1 MVKADTLKTEHRE
14 ADDAEDYAVRLER
27 ATRGLLAVNVMALE
41 HFEKR
46 IGLSSLRALQ
56 SLGRIGPCLVSELAQ
71 DLQVAVSTASRL
83 ADRLA
88 EAGLISR
95 GVSPQNRRA
104 TRLALTEDGRA
115 ILDDLVA
122 HRVALF
128 REVTASVGRSERS
141 ALLRGAAAFTTAY
154 RALVDTDDTGVAN
167 RV

>member
-1 MVKADTLKTEHRE
+1 MIVKADPVMTDHRTDN
-14 ADDAEDYAVRLER
+14 ADDYAVQLER

-88 EAGLISR
+88 ESGLITR

-104 TRLALTEDGRA
+104 TRLDLTDDGQA
-115 ILDDLVA
+115 VLEDLVA

-128 REVTASVGRSERS
+128 RDVTATVGPGERTD
-141 ALLRGAAAFTTAY
+141 LLRGAAAFTAAY
-154 RALVDTDDTGVAN
+154 RALVDSDNQDVAD
-167 RV
+167 RE

>member
-14 ADDAEDYAVRLER
+14 PEDAEDYAVRLER

-41 HFEKR
+41 PFEKR

-128 REVTASVGRSERS
+128 REVTASVGGSERS
-141 ALLRGAAAFTTAY
+141 ALLRGAAAFTAAY
-154 RALVDTDDTGVAN
+154 RAVADIDEADVAN

>member
-1 MVKADTLKTEHRE
+1 MTDHRTTDNAD
-14 ADDAEDYAVRLER
+14 DYAVQLER

-88 EAGLISR
+88 ESGLITR

-104 TRLALTEDGRA
+104 TRLDLTDDGQA
-115 ILDDLVA
+115 VLADLVA

-128 REVTASVGRSERS
+128 RDVTATVGRGERTD
-141 ALLRGAAAFTTAY
+141 LLRGAAAFTAAY
-154 RALVDTDDTGVAN
+154 RALVDSDNQDVAD
-167 RV
+167 RE

>member
-1 MVKADTLKTEHRE
+1 MVKADYSMTDPRE
-14 ADDAEDYAVRLER
+14 VEDADDYAVRLER

-71 DLQVAVSTASRL
+71 DLHVAVSTASRL

-88 EAGLISR
+88 DAGLISR

-104 TRLALTEDGRA
+104 TRLDLTDDGRA
-115 ILDDLVA
+115 ILQDLVA

-128 REVTASVGRSERS
+128 RDVTAAIGRRERDD
-141 ALLRGAAAFTTAY
+141 LLRGATAFTAAFRE
-154 RALVDTDDTGVAN
+154 RADSDKPGVAD
-167 RV
+167 RA

>member
-1 MVKADTLKTEHRE
+1 MTDRSGT
-14 ADDAEDYAVRLER
+14 DDATAYAVALER

-56 SLGRIGPCLVSELAQ
+56 SLGRMGPCLVSELAQ
-71 DLQVAVSTASRL
+71 DLPVAVSTASRL

-88 EAGLISR
+88 EAGLITR

-104 TRLALTEDGRA
+104 TLLDLTGAGRA
-115 ILDDLVA
+115 ILRDLVA

-128 REVTASVGRSERS
+128 RDVTAALGPSERS
-141 ALLRGAAAFTTAY
+141 DLLRGAAAFTEAY
-154 RALVDTDDTGVAN
+154 RTLADSDDSDVAD
-167 RV
+167 RA